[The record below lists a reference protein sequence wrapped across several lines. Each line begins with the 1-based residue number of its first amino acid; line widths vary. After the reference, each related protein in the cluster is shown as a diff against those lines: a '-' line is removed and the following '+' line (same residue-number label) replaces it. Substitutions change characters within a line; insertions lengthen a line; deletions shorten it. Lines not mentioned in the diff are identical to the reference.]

1 MGNQLP
7 HPIRNNKKTLNKG
20 KSIKNANMYEF
31 SSLLEELNKWTIPK
45 IQPKKIYQIGTFDF
59 KPSIA
64 IKSMER
70 TVQVTNIE

>member
-1 MGNQLP
+1 MGNQLA

-45 IQPKKIYQIGTFDF
+45 VQPKEI
-59 KPSIA
+59 
-64 IKSMER
+64 
-70 TVQVTNIE
+70 